1 VARPVI
7 ATLTRVSLA
16 IALAWPSC
24 HAAAQALPPTPR
36 PAPAQAGLPP
46 LPSVQDPGQRLLD
59 DQRAR
64 QRQQELD
71 QAPAQIQAAPP
82 SVPNAPNLPEGADV
96 ESLPES
102 GPTFV
107 IDRIAF
113 SGTKVLSDTQLDAVT
128 QPFIGKRLGRNR
140 IDLLLRRLTEAY
152 VVHGYITTR
161 VYLSTPQHLATGTL
175 AITIVPGRIEAMMIN
190 GAPLRPAPP
199 LPKSGLPPTKG
210 GGLLTDAGTA
220 WAFPEGVGDVLRLPD
235 LEQGVDQINR
245 LRRNQAQIQ
254 ILPGQAAGDSIVAIT
269 NPYGSRFNYNLGVD
283 NYGDPSTGK
292 LRYRGGAEA
301 DNVLGFQESLGLSYI
316 GSTDTNAVVLSGAVP
331 FGFQTFSYTTSVSEY
346 QQLIGDTALLY
357 GRTFSQTLGWNDV
370 FARSATSR
378 LSIDA
383 TLTKL
388 STQRNVNDLDLSPVN
403 LTVARL
409 ALSGLWHFSAH
420 KQPGALTAEFGIAQG
435 LPWLAAAHDQHG
447 IGEADAHSQFTRAD
461 WNATLQL
468 PLGSIGSTEWTYR
481 GTLNGQYS
489 HDALFGN
496 EQIFLGGSDTVRG
509 FSQAAV
515 SGDSGFYLRNEWVW
529 SNAPAWRDAHWE
541 PYVFL
546 DGGKAHLV
554 AQGGWPSMAGV
565 GIGARAQW
573 TFHSQMISGEVL
585 AGQALL
591 QPAALGT
598 KSRVLLFTLNWA
610 T

>member
-1 VARPVI
+1 M
-7 ATLTRVSLA
+7 
-16 IALAWPSC
+16 AWPAC
-24 HAAAQALPPTPR
+24 QAAAQSLPPPPPLRPGQSALPPLG
-36 PAPAQAGLPP
+36 APP

-59 DQRAR
+59 DERAR
-64 QRQQELD
+64 QRQRELD
-71 QAPAQIQAAPP
+71 AAPAQIQAAPAALP
-82 SVPNAPNLPEGADV
+82 AAPNLPADADV
-96 ESLPES
+96 ESLPDP
-102 GPTFV
+102 GPTFL
-107 IDRIAF
+107 IDRITF
-113 SGTKVLSDTQLDAVT
+113 SGAKVLSEKQLDDVT
-128 QPFIGKRLGRNR
+128 RPFIGKHLGRNR

-152 VVHGYITTR
+152 IAQGYITTR

-175 AITIVPGRIEAMMIN
+175 AVTIVPGRIEAMMLN

-199 LPKSGLPPTKG
+199 LPKSGLPDTKG
-210 GGLLTDAGTA
+210 GGLVTDAGTA

-245 LRRNQAQIQ
+245 LRRNRAQIQ

-301 DNVLGFQESLGLSYI
+301 DNMLGFQESLGLSYI
-316 GSTDTNAVVLSGAVP
+316 GSTDTNAVVLSAAVP
-331 FGFQTFSYTTSVSEY
+331 FGFQTISYTTSVSEY

-357 GRTFSQTLGWNDV
+357 GRTFSQILGWNDV
-370 FARSATSR
+370 VARSATSR
-378 LSIDA
+378 LSVDA

-388 STQRNVNDLDLSPVN
+388 STQRNVNDLELAPAN
-403 LTVARL
+403 LTVLRL
-409 ALSGLWHFSAH
+409 ALSGLWHFAAH
-420 KQPGALTAEFGIAQG
+420 NQPGALTAEFGIAQG
-435 LPWLAAAHDQHG
+435 LPWLAATHDQPG
-447 IGEADAHSQFTRAD
+447 IGEAQAHSQFTRAD
-461 WNATLQL
+461 WSATLQL
-468 PLGSIGSTEWTYR
+468 PLGSLGSTDWTYR
-481 GTLNGQYS
+481 GTLNAQYS

-496 EQIFLGGSDTVRG
+496 EQIFLGGSDSVRG

-565 GIGARAQW
+565 GVGARVQW
-573 TFHSQMISGEVL
+573 TFHSQLISGEVL

-591 QPAALGT
+591 QPAALGP

>member
-1 VARPVI
+1 MP
-7 ATLTRVSLA
+7 
-16 IALAWPSC
+16 
-24 HAAAQALPPTPR
+24 AAA
-36 PAPAQAGLPP
+36 PA
-46 LPSVQDPGQRLLD
+46 LPSVQDPGQRMLD
-59 DQRAR
+59 DARTQQR
-64 QRQQELD
+64 QRELNA
-71 QAPAQIQAAPP
+71 APAQIQAAPP
-82 SVPNAPNLPEGADV
+82 TLPAAPNLPADADI

-102 GPTFV
+102 GPTFL

-113 SGTKVLSDTQLDAVT
+113 SGEKVLSDKQLDAVT
-128 QPFIGKRLGRNR
+128 RPFIGRHLGRNR

-152 VVHGYITTR
+152 IENGYITTR
-161 VYLSTPQHLATGTL
+161 VYLSTPQHLSTGTL
-175 AITIVPGRIEAMMIN
+175 AITIVPGRIEALMLN

-199 LPKSGLPPTKG
+199 LPKSGLPNTKG

-220 WAFPEGVGDVLRLPD
+220 WAFPESVGDVLRLPD

-245 LRRNQAQIQ
+245 LRRNRAQIQ
-254 ILPGQAAGDSIVAIT
+254 VLPGQAAGDSIVAIT
-269 NPYGSRFNYNLGVD
+269 NPYGNRFNYNLGVD

-316 GSTDTNAVVLSGAVP
+316 GSTDTNAVVFSAAVP
-331 FGFQTFSYTTSVSEY
+331 FGFQTLSYTTSVSEY
-346 QQLIGDTALLY
+346 QQLIGDSALLY
-357 GRTFSQTLGWNDV
+357 GRTFSQILGWNDV
-370 FARSATSR
+370 FARSAASR
-378 LSIDA
+378 LSVDA
-383 TLTKL
+383 TLTKM
-388 STQRNVNDLDLSPVN
+388 SSQRNINDFEFAPEN
-403 LTVARL
+403 LTVLRVAV
-409 ALSGLWHFSAH
+409 SGLWHFEAH
-420 KQPGALTAEFGIAQG
+420 KQPAAVTAEFGVAQG
-435 LPWLAAAHDQHG
+435 LPWLAATHDLAG
-447 IGEADAHSQFTRAD
+447 IGESDAHAQFTRVD

-468 PLGSIGSTEWTYR
+468 PLASIGPTDWVYR

-509 FSQAAV
+509 FTQAAV
-515 SGDSGFYLRNEWVW
+515 TGDSGFYLRNEWVW
-529 SNAPAWRDAHWE
+529 SNAPAWHDAHWE

-554 AQGGWPSMAGV
+554 AQGGWPSMAGA

-573 TFHSQMISGEVL
+573 TFHSQSISGEVM

-591 QPAALGT
+591 QPAALGP

>member
-1 VARPVI
+1 M
-7 ATLTRVSLA
+7 
-16 IALAWPSC
+16 ALAMAWPAC
-24 HAAAQALPPTPR
+24 QAAAQAVPPPR
-36 PAPAQAGLPP
+36 PVQPTAPPLATPP
-46 LPSVQDPGQRLLD
+46 LPTVQDPGQRLLD
-59 DQRAR
+59 DERAR
-64 QRQQELD
+64 QRQRDLNA
-71 QAPAQIQAAPP
+71 APAQIQAGPTTLPA
-82 SVPNAPNLPEGADV
+82 APNLPEGADV
-96 ESLPES
+96 ESLPDP
-102 GPTFV
+102 GPTFL
-107 IDRIAF
+107 IERIAF
-113 SGTKVLSDTQLDAVT
+113 SGAKVLSDAQLDDVT
-128 QPFIGKRLGRNR
+128 RPFIGKHLGRNR

-152 VVHGYITTR
+152 IGHGYITTR

-175 AITIVPGRIEAMMIN
+175 AVTIVPGRIEAMMLN
-190 GAPLRPAPP
+190 GGPLRPAPA
-199 LPKSGLPPTKG
+199 LPKAGLPDTKG
-210 GGLLTDAGTA
+210 GGLITDAGTA

-254 ILPGQAAGDSIVAIT
+254 ILPGRAAGDSIVAIT
-269 NPYGSRFNYNLGVD
+269 NPYGPRLNYNLGVD

-316 GSTDTNAVVLSGAVP
+316 GSTDTNAVVLSAAVP
-331 FGFQTFSYTTSVSEY
+331 FGFQTVSYTTSVSEY

-357 GRTFSQTLGWNDV
+357 GRTFSQILGWNDV
-370 FARSATSR
+370 VARSATSR
-378 LSIDA
+378 LSVDA

-388 STQRNVNDLDLSPVN
+388 STQRNVNDLELAPAN
-403 LTVARL
+403 LTVFHL
-409 ALSGLWHFSAH
+409 ALSGLWHFAANNR
-420 KQPGALTAEFGIAQG
+420 PAALTAELGVAQG
-435 LPWLAAAHDQHG
+435 LPWLAATHDAHG
-447 IGEADAHSQFTRAD
+447 IDEAEAHSQFTRAD

-468 PLGSIGSTEWTYR
+468 PLGSIGPTDWTYR

-565 GIGARAQW
+565 GVGARVQW
-573 TFHSQMISGEVL
+573 TFHSQSISGEVL

-591 QPAALGT
+591 QPSALGP

>member
-1 VARPVI
+1 M
-7 ATLTRVSLA
+7 
-16 IALAWPSC
+16 
-24 HAAAQALPPTPR
+24 HAAAQALPPVSR
-36 PAPAQAGLPP
+36 PVPGQGALPP
-46 LPSVQDPGQRLLD
+46 LLAPQLPQVQDPGQRLLE
-59 DQRAR
+59 DQRNR

-71 QAPAQIQAAPP
+71 QAPAQIQAAPT
-82 SVPNAPNLPEGADV
+82 SIPNAPNLPEGADV

-102 GPTFV
+102 GPTFLIERV
-107 IDRIAF
+107 AF
-113 SGTKVLSDTQLDAVT
+113 SGTRVLSDHQLDAVT
-128 QPFIGKRLGRNR
+128 RPFIGKHLGRNR

-152 VVHGYITTR
+152 IARGYITTR

-175 AITIVPGRIEAMMIN
+175 AVTIVPGRIEAMMLN

-199 LPKSGLPPTKG
+199 LPKSGLPATKG

-220 WAFPEGVGDVLRLPD
+220 WAFPEGVDDVLRLPD

-269 NPYGSRFNYNLGVD
+269 NPYGPRLNYNLGVD

-316 GSTDTNAVVLSGAVP
+316 GSTDTNAVVLSAAVP
-331 FGFQTFSYTTSVSEY
+331 FGFQTLSYTTSVSEY
-346 QQLIGDTALLY
+346 QQLIGDSALLY
-357 GRTFSQTLGWNDV
+357 GRTFSQILGWNDV

-388 STQRNVNDLDLSPVN
+388 STQRNVNDLNLAPAN
-403 LTVARL
+403 LTVLRV
-409 ALSGLWHFSAH
+409 ALSGLWHFSARN
-420 KQPGALTAEFGIAQG
+420 QPAALTAEFGLAQG
-435 LPWLAAAHDQHG
+435 LPWLAATHDAQG

-468 PLGSIGSTEWTYR
+468 PLGGIGPTDWVYR

-509 FSQAAV
+509 FAQAAV

-546 DGGKAHLV
+546 DGGKAHLI
-554 AQGGWPSMAGV
+554 AQGGWPTMAGV
-565 GIGARAQW
+565 GVGARVQW
-573 TFHSQMISGEVL
+573 MFRSQRISGEVL

-591 QPAALGT
+591 QPAALGP

>member
-1 VARPVI
+1 MP
-7 ATLTRVSLA
+7 
-16 IALAWPSC
+16 P
-24 HAAAQALPPTPR
+24 LP
-36 PAPAQAGLPP
+36 APP
-46 LPSVQDPGQRLLD
+46 LPSVQDPGQRLLQ
-59 DQRAR
+59 DQRTR

-71 QAPAQIQAAPP
+71 QAPAQIETAPTATP
-82 SVPNAPNLPEGADV
+82 AVPNLPEGADV

-107 IDRIAF
+107 IDRIEL
-113 SGTKVLSDTQLDAVT
+113 SGTKVLSDEQLDAVT
-128 QPFIGKRLGRNR
+128 RPFTGKHLGRNR

-152 VVHGYITTR
+152 IAHGYITTR
-161 VYLSTPQHLATGTL
+161 VYLSTPQHLSTGRL
-175 AITIVPGRIEAMMIN
+175 AITIVPGRIEAMMLN

-199 LPKSGLPPTKG
+199 LPKSGLPKTHG

-269 NPYGSRFNYNLGVD
+269 NPYGSRFNYNVGVD
-283 NYGDPSTGK
+283 NYGDASTGK
-292 LRYRGGAEA
+292 LRYRGGGEA
-301 DNVLGFQESLGLSYI
+301 DNLLGFQESLGFSYI
-316 GSTDTNAVVLSGAVP
+316 GTTDTNAVVFSGAVP

-357 GRTFSQTLGWNDV
+357 GRTFSQILGWNDV

-388 STQRNVNDLDLSPVN
+388 STQRNVNDIDLAPEN
-403 LTVARL
+403 LTVLRV

-420 KQPGALTAEFGIAQG
+420 NQPGALTAEFGIAQG
-435 LPWLAAAHDQHG
+435 LPWLAASHDAHG
-447 IGEADAHSQFTRAD
+447 MGEAEAHSQFTRAD

-468 PLGSIGSTEWTYR
+468 PLGGIGATDWTYR
-481 GTLNGQYS
+481 ATLNGQYS

-509 FSQAAV
+509 FSRAAV

-529 SNAPAWRDAHWE
+529 SNAPAWHDAHWE
-541 PYVFL
+541 PYLFL

-554 AQGGWPSMAGV
+554 GQGGWPSMAGAGV
-565 GIGARAQW
+565 GARVQW
-573 TFHSQMISGEVL
+573 TFHSQLISGEVL

-591 QPAALGT
+591 QPAALGP

>member
-1 VARPVI
+1 MAQAVPPPPARP
-7 ATLTRVSLA
+7 APGLGQ
-16 IALAWPSC
+16 P
-24 HAAAQALPPTPR
+24 ALPP
-36 PAPAQAGLPP
+36 A
-46 LPSVQDPGQRLLD
+46 LPSVQDPGQRMLD
-59 DQRAR
+59 DARTQQR
-64 QRQQELD
+64 QRELNA
-71 QAPAQIQAAPP
+71 APAQIEAAPASLP
-82 SVPNAPNLPEGADV
+82 AAPNLPAGADV
-96 ESLPES
+96 ESLPDP
-102 GPTFV
+102 GPTFL
-107 IDRIAF
+107 IDRVAF
-113 SGTKVLSDTQLDAVT
+113 SGEKVLSDKQLDAVT
-128 QPFIGKRLGRNR
+128 RPFLGKHLGRNR

-152 VVHGYITTR
+152 IEHGYITTR

-175 AITIVPGRIEAMMIN
+175 AVTIVPGRIEAFMLN

-199 LPKSGLPPTKG
+199 LPKSGLPNTHG
-210 GGLLTDAGTA
+210 GGLVTDAGTA
-220 WAFPEGVGDVLRLPD
+220 WAFPESVGDVLRLPD

-254 ILPGQAAGDSIVAIT
+254 VLPGQAAGDSIVAIT
-269 NPYGSRFNYNLGVD
+269 NPYGNRFNFNLGVD

-316 GSTDTNAVVLSGAVP
+316 GSTETNAVVLSAAVP
-331 FGFQTFSYTTSVSEY
+331 VGFQTFSYTTSVSEY

-357 GRTFSQTLGWNDV
+357 GRTFSQILGWNDV

-383 TLTKL
+383 TLTKM
-388 STQRNVNDLDLSPVN
+388 SSQRNINDFELSPTN
-403 LTVARL
+403 LTVLRL
-409 ALSGLWHFSAH
+409 ALSGLWHFEAH
-420 KQPGALTAEFGIAQG
+420 KQPGALTAEFGLSRG
-435 LPWLAAAHDQHG
+435 LPWLAATHDLPGLHEG
-447 IGEADAHSQFTRAD
+447 DAHAQFTRAD

-468 PLGSIGSTEWTYR
+468 PLGGIGPTDWVYR

-496 EQIFLGGSDTVRG
+496 EQIFLGGTDTVRG

-529 SNAPAWRDAHWE
+529 ANAPAWHDAHWE

-565 GIGARAQW
+565 GVGARVQW
-573 TFHSQMISGEVL
+573 RFHSQSISGEVL

-591 QPAALGT
+591 QPAALGP